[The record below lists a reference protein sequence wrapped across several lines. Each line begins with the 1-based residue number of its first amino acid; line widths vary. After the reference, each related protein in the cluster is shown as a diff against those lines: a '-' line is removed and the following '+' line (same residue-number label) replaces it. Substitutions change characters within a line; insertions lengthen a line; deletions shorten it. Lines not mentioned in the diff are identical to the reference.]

1 MKTLAWILL
10 PLALCAP
17 GPALEIDGPEIDGL
31 IDSARSAPAEFASDA
46 LIRIAALDKLEK
58 PRRIELLEQ
67 AFQRA
72 SGAQQPYKR
81 RAAITRFG
89 GPAGFLNRVNSQGLD
104 AMSLRLRSIEAMLP
118 LDARKARD
126 LLLQI
131 PPLNLTPATCE
142 ENQIYDPAGF
152 YQVLGAIASG
162 AFTEK
167 EIQQQAALRLV
178 ERHIVGI
185 VSPVQVAPAAKMLAG
200 MGWNDADFQSAVTAF
215 AGALRKI
222 GADDRSF
229 AASLAAG
236 RQIEELVEQCKRRK
250 MPSLLLVDA
259 YRAYLVNHLSAVRC
273 ADSDL
278 LQVSTAAPG
287 PVDARAADVEAAD
300 AANFFNQKLLA
311 APLRPLQESE
321 TTPSRVEGAATGLRG
336 CEDAPCKAVMERF
349 RALVFNPAGAAYQT
363 SEKAAPEWRH
373 KLADFLAEMTR
384 WQESREATPLGYFR
398 DKCGLYNDL
407 AAAVATP
414 DDRET
419 VLRALLDFVQR
430 NSFQADNRAAWF
442 LPVNGLIGRVGLD
455 PRGLP
460 HLADELRRPA
470 DPVIAL
476 YANLEKLAPRS
487 ADLILPLL

>member
-10 PLALCAP
+10 PLACCAA
-17 GPALEIDGPEIDGL
+17 GVAPEIDGL
-31 IDSARSAPAEFASDA
+31 IDSARAAPAEFASDA

-58 PRRIELLEQ
+58 AGRIKLLEE
-67 AFQRA
+67 AFQLA

-89 GPAGFLNRVNSQGLD
+89 GPAGFLNRVNSQDLD

-131 PPLNLTPATCE
+131 PPMNLPAATCE
-142 ENQIYDPAGF
+142 ENLLYDPARF
-152 YQVLGAIASG
+152 YPVLGAVAG
-162 AFTEK
+162 RALTEK

-185 VSPVQVAPAAKMLAG
+185 ASPVQVAPAARMLTG
-200 MGWNDADFQSAVTAF
+200 SDLSDADFQSAVTAF

-250 MPSLLLVDA
+250 MPSQLLIDA
-259 YRAYLVNHLSAVRC
+259 YRGYLVNHLSAARC
-273 ADSDL
+273 ADSEL
-278 LQVSTAAPG
+278 LQVNPAAVG
-287 PVDARAADVEAAD
+287 LGEARAADVEAAD
-300 AANFFNQKLLA
+300 AANFFNQKLVA
-311 APLRPLQESE
+311 APLRPLQESDA
-321 TTPSRVEGAATGLRG
+321 TPSRVEGTATGLRG
-336 CEDAPCKAVMERF
+336 CEDAACRAVMERF

-363 SEKAAPEWRH
+363 SEKAAPEWRN
-373 KLADFLAEMTR
+373 KLADFLAEMAR
-384 WQESREATPLGYFR
+384 WQETPEATPLAYFR
-398 DKCGLYNDL
+398 EKCARYNDL

-414 DDRET
+414 EDRET

-430 NSFQADNRAAWF
+430 NSFQTDNRAAWF
-442 LPVNGLIGRVGLD
+442 LPVNGLIGRAGLD
-455 PRGLP
+455 PRGLQGI
-460 HLADELRRPA
+460 ADALNRSG

-476 YANLEKLAPRS
+476 YAHLEKLAPRS